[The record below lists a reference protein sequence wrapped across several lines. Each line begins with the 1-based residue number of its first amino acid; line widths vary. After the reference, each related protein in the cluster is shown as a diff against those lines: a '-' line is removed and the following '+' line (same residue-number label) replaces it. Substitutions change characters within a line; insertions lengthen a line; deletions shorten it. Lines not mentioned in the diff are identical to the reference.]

1 MEQMSVYTTG
11 CLMDY
16 QVFLF
21 SLVMFSVIF
30 FSIEA
35 NQYK

>member
-1 MEQMSVYTTG
+1 MKQMSVYTTG

-16 QVFLF
+16 QVFF
-21 SLVMFSVIF
+21 FFIGHVFNNF

-35 NQYK
+35 NQFK